1 MDLFDAVQHYNVNDV
16 IRLLKNGVDPNIY
29 DGRYGIT
36 IPLFEAVHEY
46 MSNYDTLNER
56 DSLKIIKLLLKYG
69 ADPNKFTNQ
78 EMINSPFILPASYGD
93 TEIVKLLLDN
103 GADPY
108 IIKDGKT
115 VIEIITENAIENG
128 NPEIVDFIMEY
139 MDLQRVQQNLAFATS
154 FNPRLGYD
162 TPINDLEYDAMTY
175 MLSNP
180 IRSYNPSL
188 NTRMRDEVRRDK
200 LTKARQRSAIMR
212 GMETNTGPFSARGVR
227 YEPNIMK
234 GISRH
239 LSTMRPNTI
248 AQSNMRLEDE
258 NAMMADYLD
267 TLNQYGSGKRSKRG
281 GKRSK
286 RTKRNRRYI

>member
-1 MDLFDAVQHYNVNDV
+1 MDLFDAIETENVEELR
-16 IRLLKNGVDPNIY
+16 RLLENGADPNIY

-36 IPLFEAVHEY
+36 TPLFEAIINKLLFHFDNH
-46 MSNYDTLNER
+46 SN
-56 DSLKIIKLLLKYG
+56 IIKLLLKYR

-78 EMINSPFILPASYGD
+78 EMINSPFILSASYGD

-115 VIEIITENAIENG
+115 VIEIITDNAIENG
-128 NPEIVDFIMEY
+128 NPEIVDFIMEH
-139 MDLQRVQQNLAFATS
+139 MDLQKAQQNLAFATS

-162 TPINDLEYDAMTY
+162 TPINDLDYDAMTY

-188 NTRMRDEVRRDK
+188 NRRMQDERRSNP
-200 LTKARQRSAIMR
+200 LTKSRQRSAIMR
-212 GMETNTGPFSARGVR
+212 GMETTTGPFRGIR
-227 YEPNIMK
+227 YEPSIMENI
-234 GISRH
+234 GRH

-258 NAMMADYLD
+258 NTMIADYLD
-267 TLNQYGSGKRSKRG
+267 TLNQYGSGKRSRKR
-281 GKRSK
+281 KYSK
-286 RTKRNRRYI
+286 KRRYI

>member
-1 MDLFDAVQHYNVNDV
+1 MNFGGLFDAIEHVNVNDV
-16 IRLLKNGVDPNIY
+16 RRLLKNGVEPNIY
-29 DGRYGIT
+29 DERYGIT
-36 IPLFEAVHEY
+36 TPLFEAVNEY

-56 DSLKIIKLLLKYG
+56 DSLKILKLLLKYG

-78 EMINSPFILPASYGD
+78 EMINSPFIFPASYGD
-93 TEIVKLLLDN
+93 TKIVKLLLDN

-139 MDLQRVQQNLAFATS
+139 MDLQRAQQNLAVATS
-154 FNPRLGYD
+154 FNPHLGYD
-162 TPINDLEYDAMTY
+162 TPINYLDYDAMTY

-180 IRSYNPSL
+180 NRSYNPSL
-188 NTRMRDEVRRDK
+188 NTRMKNEERMDK
-200 LTKARQRSAIMR
+200 LTKAKQHSAITR

-234 GISRH
+234 RIGRY

-248 AQSNMRLEDE
+248 AQRNMNEE
-258 NAMMADYLD
+258 EQNAMIADYLD
-267 TLNQYGSGKRSKRG
+267 TLNQYGSGKR
-281 GKRSK
+281 
-286 RTKRNRRYI
+286 TKRKKCSSRYI